1 MAGPSLQDMQDQ
13 FNQQAQQNTWAQAAA
28 QQQLVHPM
36 VPGGG
41 YPPLPPMAMPQGLAP
56 SGAMAMGGV
65 PVAMS
70 KLSLFAIALC
80 LMLLGIFT
88 FIGGFLLGIWF
99 ESPRS
104 SSHVSRVGDVPA
116 LGMLPPQQQVYPP
129 QQQAYLPPQIAEVPA
144 QGGGG
149 GVAQGVRQGAQD
161 IGFSNIASTQAGYAT
176 QSAVTG
182 VRVPGVPSFLTPL
195 ITATQ
200 YAVGQQLGYKAQQ
213 RVGRG
218 LSGGVSNAP
227 QTSASPQPSVSP
239 QSGVGK
245 ETQVNPSSPQNDPN
259 VMPSE
264 PLSVKTPGESTQE
277 RPSPAPLS
285 KGEKGDYT
293 VQLGV
298 YASKENAMSLVNHL
312 QELNYSSVVTEGKS
326 ADGST
331 LYYVFSGDYKD
342 YKMALDAAYQY
353 VAQNIPGA
361 IVVKMTQKNK
371 GTT

>member
-13 FNQQAQQNTWAQAAA
+13 FNQQTQQTQQNTWAQAAA
-28 QQQLVHPM
+28 QQQLAHPM

-41 YPPLPPMAMPQGLAP
+41 YPPLPPMAMPQGFSP
-56 SGAMAMGGV
+56 SGAMATGGI

-80 LMLLGIFT
+80 LMLLGVFT

-116 LGMLPPQQQVYPP
+116 LGMLPPQQQAYPP
-129 QQQAYLPPQIAEVPA
+129 QQQAYLPPQMAEVPA

-176 QSAVTG
+176 QSAVAN

-218 LSGGVSNAP
+218 LSGAVSNA
-227 QTSASPQPSVSP
+227 PQPSVSP

-245 ETQVNPSSPQNDPN
+245 QVNPLSPQNDPN

-277 RPSPAPLS
+277 TPSPAPLS

-293 VQLGV
+293 VQLGA
-298 YASKENAMSLVNHL
+298 YASKENAMSMVNHL
-312 QELNYSSVVTEGKS
+312 RELNYSSNMTEGKS
-326 ADGST
+326 SDGNT